1 MRHDKSRK
9 SSLLVDN
16 LLRISIGFDFIE
28 IDVKFDHRYMYDLK

>member
-1 MRHDKSRK
+1 MSGEIAMRYDKSRK

-28 IDVKFDHRYMYDLK
+28 LDV